1 LSPATRSPTQKT
13 ANMLLFKKRIQA
25 LVIARQRS
33 ASRKSILETADLQ
46 IAV

>member
-1 LSPATRSPTQKT
+1 
-13 ANMLLFKKRIQA
+13 MLLFKKRIQA
-25 LVIARQRS
+25 LVIANQRS